1 MAVLTKQ
8 DPPPPPAALVASVDE
23 ITRIYRSLPP
33 RPTVEE
39 VEAASSVLAAVDS
52 EEKAKLEEISKQEP
66 PKDVPAEVCS
76 VLKEVKRAMLLFQSH
91 EQKKEAL
98 YLIEAD
104 RMFQK
109 FDELIQ
115 RASELVSGDDGDR
128 RNVRFEDPAER
139 IVRESEV
146 VGQNFVGGEVDDATE
161 KESLRQL
168 VKSASTKATISKAEG
183 DSEKLSLM
191 KVAALIENSAKK
203 GAKALDL
210 KGKLMDQIEWLPMS
224 LGKLSEVT
232 ELDISENR
240 IMALPSSIGDLRA
253 LTKLSIHSNQLI
265 NLPESFGEL
274 INIQDLDLQA
284 NRLRSLPASF
294 GNLSSLINLNLSS
307 NELTRLP
314 DSLGNLVSLQKL
326 NVETNELEELPYTIG
341 SCSSLIELRLDFNQ
355 LKALPEAIGKIE
367 SLEVLTLHYNRIK
380 GLPTT
385 TSNLS
390 NLRELDVSFNELES
404 VPETLSFAVSLEK
417 LNVGNNFA
425 DLRSLPRSIGNLE
438 MLEELDIS
446 NDQIRELPD
455 SFRLLSRLRVLRAAE
470 TPLELPPRE
479 IARLGA
485 QAVVQYMADHVAKRD
500 SKSEPAK
507 KKKRKWF
514 WFRFWFCSGA
524 LPSQTSTEKDLA

>member
-1 MAVLTKQ
+1 MAVIPKQ
-8 DPPPPPAALVASVDE
+8 DPPPPALVASVDE
-23 ITRIYRSLPP
+23 IARIYRSLPP
-33 RPTVEE
+33 RPTIEE
-39 VEAASSVLAAVDS
+39 VEAASSVLQTVDS
-52 EEKAKLEEISKQEP
+52 EERAKLEEISTQEL
-66 PKDVPAEVCS
+66 PKDVPDEVCS
-76 VLKEVKRAMLLFQSH
+76 VLKEVRRNVVFFRSH

-98 YLIEAD
+98 FLVEVD
-104 RMFQK
+104 RMFQN

-115 RASELVSGDDGDR
+115 RASELVSGDRSDR
-128 RNVRFEDPAER
+128 RNVGFEDPVER
-139 IVRESEV
+139 IVRESE
-146 VGQNFVGGEVDDATE
+146 NSARSEVDDATE
-161 KESLRQL
+161 KESLIKM
-168 VKSASTKATISKAEG
+168 VKTASTKATISTAKG

-191 KVAALIENSAKK
+191 KVAALIENSAKT
-203 GAKALDL
+203 GAETLDL

-240 IMALPSSIGDLRA
+240 IMALPSSMSDLRA
-253 LTKLSIHSNQLI
+253 LTKLSMHSNQLI

-274 INIQDLDLQA
+274 INLQDLDLQA
-284 NRLRSLPASF
+284 NRLRSLPDSF
-294 GNLSSLINLNLSS
+294 GNLSSLVNLNLNS

-314 DSLGNLVSLQKL
+314 DSLGNLNSLQTL
-326 NVETNELEELPYTIG
+326 NVESNELEELPYTIG

-355 LKALPEAIGKIE
+355 LKALPEAIGKIK

-385 TSNLS
+385 MSNLS

-417 LNVGNNFA
+417 LNIGSNFA

-446 NDQIRELPD
+446 NNQIRELPD
-455 SFRLLSRLRVLRAAE
+455 SFRFLLRLRVLRAYE

-485 QAVVQYMADHVAKRD
+485 QVVVQYMADHVSKRD
-500 SKSEPAK
+500 SKSKPTK
-507 KKKRKWF
+507 KKKRQ
-514 WFRFWFCSGA
+514 WFRFGFWFCSGA
-524 LPSQTSTEKDLA
+524 